1 MAAAAPN
8 GNGYVSRSSLTA
20 GISFAGLLF
29 VALSAFFGFVITS
42 LNARMAELKEAQA
55 VFISRPEHAEF
66 RDRLKEAIER
76 NGSEI
81 SLLRTDRVQII
92 SAVAETKRLDAVLVE
107 FKRQVEATFSRL
119 DILRADEHKL
129 VVPRDELTSR
139 LGYIEGN
146 FALLSGRINELRAS
160 LTAPYPVREQI
171 DRLTT
176 ELAEQRRAT
185 SAEITELR
193 RQLSERK
200 P

>member
-1 MAAAAPN
+1 MATE
-8 GNGYVSRSSLTA
+8 NGYVSRSSLTA

-29 VALSAFFGFVITS
+29 VALSAFFGFVITTFNGR
-42 LNARMAELKEAQA
+42 LTDLKDAQSA
-55 VFISRPEHAEF
+55 LISRAEHLEF
-66 RDRLKEAIER
+66 RDRLKEAIDR
-76 NGSEI
+76 NAGEI

-92 SAVAETKRLDAVLVE
+92 SAVAETKRLDAILIE
-107 FKRQVEATFSRL
+107 FKRQSDATFARL
-119 DILRADEHKL
+119 DVLRADEHKL

-139 LGYIEGN
+139 LSYIEGN
-146 FALLSGRINELRAS
+146 FAVLSARINELRIS

-200 P
+200 Q